1 MEAFKAFC
9 ITEMVIALIGV
20 IGLVIIIISYNKRR

>member
-9 ITEMVIALIGV
+9 ITEIVIALIGI
-20 IGLVIIIISYNKRR
+20 IGAVIIISHNKRR